1 MAGHRPGH
9 LRFTFDEADPL
20 QRSISL

>member
-1 MAGHRPGH
+1 MAGHSPGH
-9 LRFTFDEADPL
+9 LRFRFDEADPL